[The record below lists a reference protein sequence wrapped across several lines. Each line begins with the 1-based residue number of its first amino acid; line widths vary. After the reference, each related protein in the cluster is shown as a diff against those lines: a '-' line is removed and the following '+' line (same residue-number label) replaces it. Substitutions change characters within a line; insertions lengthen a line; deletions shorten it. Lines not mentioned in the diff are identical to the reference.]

1 MTDLV
6 KVHATTAKEL
16 LQFVDISEEAT
27 DCLVPDTAPEVSIN
41 RLMDSGFF
49 ADAIKL
55 LALGLPKR
63 ESVWWA
69 CLCAREIHSPQT
81 DEDNGKALVAAEN
94 WVKNPTEERRLTC
107 KKYAEKTKYKTPA
120 SWAATAASW
129 SHGSLA
135 GPEDPMIEPPAHL
148 YAHAVA
154 GSITLAAVVSNPVNP
169 EKSFQRF
176 LQQGLSLARG
186 GNGKI
191 SSQDV
196 ASQLVE
202 G

>member
-6 KVHATTAKEL
+6 KIQATTAKEL
-16 LQFVDISEEAT
+16 LQFVDISEEAS

-41 RLMDSGFF
+41 RLMDAGFF
-49 ADAIKL
+49 ADAIKI

-69 CLCAREIHSPQT
+69 CLCARYIHSPPT
-81 DEDNGKALVAAEN
+81 DEDNSKALAAAES
-94 WVKNPTEERRLTC
+94 WVKSPNEERRLTC
-107 KKYAEKTKYKTPA
+107 KEFGEKTKYKTPA
-120 SWAATAASW
+120 SWAATAAAW

-135 GPEDPMIEPPAHL
+135 GPEDPVIEPPAHL

-154 GSITLAAVVSNPVNP
+154 GSITLAAVLANPVNP
-169 EKSFQRF
+169 ERSFQHF

-186 GNGKI
+186 GNGKVTG
-191 SSQDV
+191 DN
-196 ASQLVE
+196 ARYQLVE